1 MVYWKRGSAFDED
14 LKLSSLPA
22 HQKDTVL
29 DMAINISA
37 SVAMLVLEARR
48 QKFGHP
54 WRRRASIWR
63 KKNKSGAKDMD
74 QMINDDFVSVLK
86 YSVIDMYSKCFLNIL
101 FRMLGVCLSLC

>member
-37 SVAMLVLEARR
+37 SVAVLVLEARR

-54 WRRRASIWR
+54 
-63 KKNKSGAKDMD
+63 
-74 QMINDDFVSVLK
+74 
-86 YSVIDMYSKCFLNIL
+86 
-101 FRMLGVCLSLC
+101 

>member
-14 LKLSSLPA
+14 LKLSSLSA
-22 HQKDTVL
+22 GQKDTLL

-54 WRRRASIWR
+54 
-63 KKNKSGAKDMD
+63 
-74 QMINDDFVSVLK
+74 
-86 YSVIDMYSKCFLNIL
+86 
-101 FRMLGVCLSLC
+101 